1 MKSKANKGRIY
12 DSRYSDVIV
21 LSSVASFITT
31 FVLPSFELA
40 QNANNKTI
48 KEMRLAIKITDILKA
63 NKIKKIKE
71 LCKLSITDLKEM
83 DIKQKESEKIQ
94 IELQLLGLDLRN
106 G

>member
-1 MKSKANKGRIY
+1 MNNSKNKYLEQNIDRL
-12 DSRYSDVIV
+12 DV
-21 LSSVASFITT
+21 
-31 FVLPSFELA
+31 E
-40 QNANNKTI
+40 
-48 KEMRLAIKITDILKA
+48 IKITDILKA

-71 LCKLSITDLKEM
+71 LCKLSKTDLKEM